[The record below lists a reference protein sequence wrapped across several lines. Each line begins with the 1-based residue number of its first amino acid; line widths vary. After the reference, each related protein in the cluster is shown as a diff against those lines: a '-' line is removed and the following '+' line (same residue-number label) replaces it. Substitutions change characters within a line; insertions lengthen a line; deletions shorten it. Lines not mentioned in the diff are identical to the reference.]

1 MLLALLPL
9 ALILELAA
17 LASRYQPLSVASGVL
32 LLLFFTWHWRS
43 LMLYPRNLGL
53 ITIAALAAW
62 LTIGEPSWE
71 QGARLASGAAFYGAF
86 VGGLGMMQCLVQ
98 RLPQLG
104 EIHRLL
110 LAGPK
115 QTLYP
120 GYLLS
125 SFAISSILSFGML
138 NLICGSLQNYVEQR
152 NITDQRRRDGF
163 HGVIVSALRG
173 YALVPLLA
181 PTSVGVAILTRE
193 LPGLSWAMLLPY
205 GMLAAGALLLIGWYL
220 DNRRL
225 VQLKYQEGDKQ
236 VRRGDAGSLRGV
248 LIGSLLGIAAIVVL
262 ATHSWLSAT
271 QAAMVL
277 IPLAVA
283 ALILV
288 RTGSAKIV
296 YQEMSENLL
305 GMRNEVFIFA
315 CSAVLGGAV
324 ALLVPMDKLSS
335 LLGNSEWLSLGFG
348 LIGMLSIMLVAL
360 FGIAPIISM
369 SVAAGLLA
377 QLSLQGIDPLA
388 PAVALLC
395 GFSLAMLLAPY
406 GASALLLA
414 RYAQRSPWRVA
425 VSWNTRF
432 VLCALLPLALLPLLA

>member
-9 ALILELAA
+9 ALVLELAA
-17 LASRYQPLSVASGVL
+17 LASGYNPLSVASGAL
-32 LLLFFTWHWRS
+32 LLLFFSWHWRS
-43 LMLYPRNLGL
+43 LMPYPRNLGL
-53 ITIAALAAW
+53 ITIAAIGAW
-62 LTIGEPSWE
+62 FILGEPSWE
-71 QGARLASGAAFYGAF
+71 QAARLASAAAFYGSF
-86 VGGLGMMQCLVQ
+86 VGALGMMQCLVQ

-110 LAGPK
+110 LAGPR

-125 SFAISSILSFGML
+125 SFAISSILAFGML
-138 NLICGSLQNYVEQR
+138 NLICGSLQGYVEQR
-152 NITDQRRRDGF
+152 KITDQRRREGF

-193 LPGLSWAMLLPY
+193 LPGLSWAMLLPF
-205 GMLAAGALLLIGWYL
+205 GALAASVLLLIGWFL
-220 DNRRL
+220 DNHRL
-225 VQLKYQEGDKQ
+225 AQLKYQEGDHKL
-236 VRRGDAGSLRGV
+236 RSGDSGSLRGV
-248 LIGSLLGIAAIVVL
+248 LLGSLLGIAGIVAL
-262 ATHSWLSAT
+262 ATYSWLSAT
-271 QAAMVL
+271 QAAMLL
-277 IPLAVA
+277 IPIAVA
-283 ALILV
+283 SLILA
-288 RTGSAKIV
+288 RTASARSV

-348 LIGMLSIMLVAL
+348 LLGMLSIMLVAL
-360 FGIAPIISM
+360 FGIAPIISL
-369 SVAAGLLA
+369 SLCAGLLA
-377 QLSLQGIDPLA
+377 QLSAQGIDPLA

-395 GFSLAMLLAPY
+395 GFSLAMLLSPY

-414 RYAQRSPWRVA
+414 RYAQRSAWRVA

-432 VLCALLPLALLPLLA
+432 VLTALLPLALLPLLA